1 MKIKC
6 PLPAIITLFFITAI
20 TLLPQQ
26 DNDPVSIGVY
36 KKIRS
41 QILNEDRML
50 TITLPREYESTN
62 LSYPVIYHLYADRIE
77 QYLAESVSNVYNL
90 GSTGVIPP
98 FILIGIDE
106 KQLRYRDLL
115 PLNNDGTPTG
125 IENFIRFIKEELFPF
140 VEKNYRTK
148 NFRILA
154 GPQVGAN
161 FGIYTL
167 CKYPELFNAFILTSP
182 FRWSGGRDLLL
193 EMSRE
198 FFSRTSMLNK
208 FLSITFDESDR
219 LAKEG
224 AVYVRNFEKLVSGN
238 SPENFRLNIHFI
250 EGSSD
255 FNTPLR
261 LKEGLKSL
269 FESYPLPAE
278 KQIENLAALIEYYN
292 NLSGLYG
299 FPVDVPEHVLTF
311 VSDGFDSQKK
321 IKERLEVLEFILKI
335 YPQSVNALWR
345 LANYYKGTGEKARA
359 LNYFEECLKIMPDF
373 GAAKENVRILK
384 LELEKK

>member
-1 MKIKC
+1 MKFND
-6 PLPAIITLFFITAI
+6 LLQTAI
-20 TLLPQQ
+20 LLFPIAFSSTLPQQ
-26 DNDPVSIGVY
+26 NNDPVSIGIY
-36 KKIRS
+36 KKISS
-41 QILNEDRML
+41 QILNEDRLL

-62 LSYPVIYHLYADRIE
+62 LSYPVIYHLYGDRIE
-77 QYLAESVSNVYNL
+77 QYLAESVSHVYNL

-98 FILIGIDE
+98 CILVGIDE

-125 IENFIRFIKEELFPF
+125 IENFISFFQEEVFPF

-161 FGIYTL
+161 FGLYVL

-182 FRWSGGRDLLL
+182 FRWSGGRDLLF
-193 EMSRE
+193 EMCKE
-198 FFSRTSMLNK
+198 FFGSSRQLNR
-208 FLSITFDESDR
+208 FFAITYDESDR

-224 AVYVRNFEKLVSGN
+224 AVSVRNFEKMISGKC
-238 SPENFRLNIHFI
+238 PDQFRLNIHFI
-250 EGSSD
+250 EKSDD

-269 FESYPLPAE
+269 FESYPLPADR
-278 KQIENLAALIEYYN
+278 QIENLAGLIDYYI

-299 FPVDVPEHVLTF
+299 FPVDVPEHVLTD
-311 VSDGFDSQKK
+311 VSDRFDSQKK
-321 IKERLEVLEFILKI
+321 IKERLEVLEYILKI

-345 LANYYKGTGEKARA
+345 LANYYKGAGDKQKA
-359 LNYFEECLKIMPDF
+359 LNYFEECLRIMPDF

-384 LELEKK
+384 LELEKN

>member
-1 MKIKC
+1 MKIKFL
-6 PLPAIITLFFITAI
+6 PPAIVTFFFITTI

-26 DNDPVSIGVY
+26 DNDPVSIGIY
-36 KKIRS
+36 KKLHS
-41 QILNEDRML
+41 EILNEDRLL

-62 LSYPVIYHLYADRIE
+62 LSYPVIYHLYGDRIE
-77 QYLAESVSNVYNL
+77 QYLAESVSHIYNL
-90 GSTGVIPP
+90 GSTGAIPP
-98 FILIGIDE
+98 CILIGIDE

-148 NFRILA
+148 DFRILA

-167 CKYPELFNAFILTSP
+167 DKYPDLFNAFILTSP

-198 FFSRTSMLNK
+198 FFGRTSVLNR

-224 AVYVRNFEKLVSGN
+224 AIYVRNFEKMIS
-238 SPENFRLNIHFI
+238 ENPPDKFRLNIHYI

-269 FESYPLPAE
+269 FESYPLPAD
-278 KQIENLAALIEYYN
+278 KQIENLSALIEYYN
-292 NLSGLYG
+292 NLSGQYG
-299 FPVDVPEHVLTF
+299 YQVDLPEHVLTD
-311 VSDGFDSQKK
+311 VSDRFDSQKK

-335 YPQSVNALWR
+335 YPRSVNALWR
-345 LANYYKGTGEKARA
+345 LANYYKGTGEKERA
-359 LNYFEECLKIMPDF
+359 LNYFEECLRIMPDF

-384 LELEKK
+384 SELEK

>member
-6 PLPAIITLFFITAI
+6 SLPAIITLFFITTI
-20 TLLPQQ
+20 TILSQEN
-26 DNDPVSIGVY
+26 NDPVSIGIY
-36 KKIRS
+36 KKLHS
-41 QILNEDRML
+41 EILNEDRLL

-62 LSYPVIYHLYADRIE
+62 LSYPVIYHLYGDRIE

-90 GSTGVIPP
+90 GSTGAIPP
-98 FILIGIDE
+98 CILVGIDE

-125 IENFIRFIKEELFPF
+125 IENFIRFIKEEVFTF

-182 FRWSGGRDLLL
+182 FRWSGGRDLLF
-193 EMSRE
+193 EMCKE
-198 FFSRTSMLNK
+198 FFVSSRQLNR
-208 FLSITFDESDR
+208 FLAITYDESDR

-224 AVYVRNFEKLVSGN
+224 AVYVRNFEKMILDN
-238 SPENFRLNIHFI
+238 SPDQFRLNIHFI
-250 EGSSD
+250 EMSDD

-269 FESYPLPAE
+269 FDSYPLPAE
-278 KQIENLAALIEYYN
+278 KQIENLAGLIDYYN
-292 NLSGLYG
+292 NLSGQYG
-299 FPVDVPEHVLTF
+299 FPVDVPEHVLTD
-311 VSDGFDSQKK
+311 VSDRFDSQKK
-321 IKERLEVLEFILKI
+321 INERLEVLEYILKI
-335 YPQSVNALWR
+335 YPNSVNALWR
-345 LANYYKGTGEKARA
+345 LANYYKGTGEKERA

-373 GAAKENVRILK
+373 GAAKENVRVLK
-384 LELEKK
+384 LELGK

>member
-1 MKIKC
+1 MKIKF
-6 PLPAIITLFFITAI
+6 LLTTIIVLFCITNNTI
-20 TLLPQQ
+20 LSQE
-26 DNDPVSIGVY
+26 NNSPVSIGIY
-36 KKIRS
+36 KKLHS
-41 QILNEDRML
+41 EILNEDRL
-50 TITLPREYESTN
+50 ISITLPREYESTN
-62 LSYPVIYHLYADRIE
+62 LSYPVIYHLYGDRIE
-77 QYLAESVSNVYNL
+77 QYLAESVSHVYNL

-98 FILIGIDE
+98 CILVGIDE

-182 FRWSGGRDLLL
+182 FRWSGGRDLLF
-193 EMSRE
+193 EMCKE
-198 FFSRTSMLNK
+198 FFVSSRQLNR
-208 FLSITFDESDR
+208 FLAITYDESDR

-224 AVYVRNFEKLVSGN
+224 AVYVRNFEKMILDN
-238 SPENFRLNIHFI
+238 SPDQFRLNIHFI
-250 EGSSD
+250 EMSDD

-269 FESYPLPAE
+269 FDSYPLPAE
-278 KQIENLAALIEYYN
+278 KQIENLVGLIDYYN
-292 NLSGLYG
+292 NLSGQYG
-299 FPVDVPEHVLTF
+299 FPVDVPEHVLTD
-311 VSDGFDSQKK
+311 VSDRFDSQKK
-321 IKERLEVLEFILKI
+321 INERLEVLEYILKI
-335 YPQSVNALWR
+335 YPNSVNALWR
-345 LANYYKGTGEKARA
+345 LANYYKGTGEKERA

-373 GAAKENVRILK
+373 GAAKENVRVLK
-384 LELEKK
+384 LELGK